1 MVKKLV
7 VCGLLLASFASAY
20 TSPGQP
26 AGFVNDY
33 AGMLSSSERQAL
45 EQKISDFKASTT
57 NEIAVVTISS
67 LDGDTIENY
76 ANELFNEWGIGKKG
90 KDNGVLILISKDDR
104 KMRIEVGYGLE
115 PSLTDA
121 QSFWIINKVMAPAF
135 KQENYYQGVNGALDK
150 IIAAIGGEKIPSE
163 ENSGGDISLTGM
175 AEFLSSFFNVFSFI
189 PIIWVVVIILGAIFG
204 KTKSWWAGGVFG
216 GIIALVVSFIKGFL
230 YFGLAS
236 FFLLIPLGLLFD
248 YLVSKTFNKYRPR
261 FRVRWWDGFG
271 FGTRS
276 GGGSSGGGGGGGGFG
291 GGSSGGGGA
300 SGSW

>member
-7 VCGLLLASFASAY
+7 VCSLLLASFASAY

-33 AGMLSSSERQAL
+33 AGMFSSSERQAL
-45 EQKISDFKASTT
+45 EQKISDFKATTT

-90 KDNGVLILISKDDR
+90 EDNGVLILISKNDR

-121 QSFWIINKVMAPAF
+121 QSFWIINKVMTPAF
-135 KQENYYQGVNGALDK
+135 KQENYYEGVNGAIDK

-163 ENSGGDISLTGM
+163 ENSTDISSLSGVVK
-175 AEFLSSFFNVFSFI
+175 FLLSSLGNLLFI
-189 PIIWVVVIILGAIFG
+189 ALLWPAVIVLGAIFG

-216 GIIALVVSFIKGFL
+216 GVIALIVSFAKGFL
-230 YFGLAS
+230 YFGLFS
-236 FFLLIPLGLLFD
+236 FFLLIPLGLFFD
-248 YLVSKTFNKYRPR
+248 HLVSKTFKKYQPR
-261 FRVRWWDGFG
+261 FRTRWRDGFG
-271 FGTRS
+271 SGTHS
-276 GGGSSGGGGGGGGFG
+276 GGGGGGGFG